1 MTTTHA
7 SDSYILGRSTAETER
22 LIRQA
27 QIYGP
32 LTRQFLGAAG
42 ITSGMNIL
50 DIGSGAGDVAV
61 LLADLVGPRG
71 SVTGVDVNG
80 SILET
85 ARERVRAA
93 GWTNV
98 TFREGDALTISL
110 DHTYDAIV
118 GRWVLMYLPERVA
131 LLRRLL
137 AQLRPGGIVAF
148 QEIDFSYPPAALP
161 AGPLH
166 QQLQRWMTP
175 PPGRG
180 GPDGH
185 MALTLFQ
192 AYLDAGLPAP
202 QLRLDAPIGGGDDWP
217 GYAYVA
223 DTFSS
228 LLPRL
233 EQMGIVTAE
242 QAGIESLAERLR
254 NEVVS
259 QRGVQML
266 PLIVG
271 AWARHQP

>member
-1 MTTTHA
+1 MTI
-7 SDSYILGRSTAETER
+7 SSSPDSYVLGRSAAETAR

-32 LTRQFLGAAG
+32 LTRQFLVAAG
-42 ITSGMNIL
+42 ITSGMTVL
-50 DIGSGAGDVAV
+50 DIGSGAGDVAL

-71 SVTGVDVNG
+71 SVTGIDVNG
-80 SILET
+80 SILDT

-98 TFREGDALTISL
+98 TFVQGDAHTISL
-110 DHTYDAIV
+110 DRDFDAVV

-137 AQLRPGGIVAF
+137 EHLRPGGIVAF
-148 QEIDFSYPPAALP
+148 QELDLTYPPTAFP

-166 QQLQRWMTP
+166 QQLQQWMTP
-175 PPGRG
+175 PKGRG
-180 GPDGH
+180 GPDAH
-185 MALTLFQ
+185 MGVTLFQ

-202 QLRLDAPIGGGDDWP
+202 QLRLDAPMGGGEDWP

-233 EQMGIVTAE
+233 QQLGIVTAE
-242 QAGIESLAERLR
+242 QAGLDTLADRLR
-254 NEVVS
+254 MEVTG
-259 QRGVQML
+259 QRGVQVL
-266 PLIVG
+266 PLIIG
-271 AWARHQP
+271 AWTRHQP